1 MTFGAYQPFTLGYDE
16 IFSRLDSMAKN
27 GQTLPPYNIKQ
38 VGERDSAVIT
48 LEMALA
54 GISRD
59 RLEVVTE
66 RGVLTITVKPAA
78 PTEGP
83 EPRYLHKGIAQ
94 RSFSRNFQLASD
106 AVVDSVSYADG
117 LLSIVVSRVVPE
129 KEKRQTLEIN

>member
-1 MTFGAYQPFTLGYDE
+1 MTFGIYQPFTLGYDDV
-16 IFSRLDSMAKN
+16 FHRLDSMAKDN
-27 GQTLPPYNIKQ
+27 QSLPPYNIKQ

-54 GISRD
+54 GISKD

-78 PTEGP
+78 PVEG
-83 EPRYLHKGIAQ
+83 EKPRYLHKGIAQ

-106 AVVDSVSYADG
+106 AVIDSVSYEDG
-117 LLSIVVSRVVPE
+117 MLSVVVSREVPE